1 MQRRPAIVAYDIS
14 DNRKRRA
21 ALRILREWRLDGQ
34 KSVHE
39 CLLTDAEAA
48 ELVIQLSEVIDDDTD
63 RLLLA
68 WVTPQRSALARGRG
82 RVDAL
87 QATLRHVA

>member
-48 ELVIQLSEVIDDDTD
+48 ELVIQLSEVIDNDTD

-68 WVTPQRSALARGRG
+68 WVTPQRNALARGRG

-87 QATLRHVA
+87 QAMLRHVA